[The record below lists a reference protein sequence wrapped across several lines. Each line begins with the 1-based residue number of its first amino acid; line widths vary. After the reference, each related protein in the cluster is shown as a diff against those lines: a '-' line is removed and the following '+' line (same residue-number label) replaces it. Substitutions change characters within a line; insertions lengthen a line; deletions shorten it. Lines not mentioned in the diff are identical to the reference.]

1 MVRVLL
7 GVDEVATSCQ
17 TRKFAVWRAVCLCFL
32 LAAVNGLNASEP
44 ETAKEDNSKSQ
55 ASLDELL
62 VDTPLLN
69 DLLVDYEIPLIGG
82 GWGGEIFIDVP
93 LNGEPEGAQI
103 TLRRA
108 KAWYAR
114 NFGNDWRLKMTADYT
129 DGGGLELSNTY
140 FTYSGWD
147 KTLLTLG
154 INDPAFSLESVSQS
168 AALTFM
174 ERGLVVNALA
184 ERRSGGVTFLRR
196 NPKSILNAS
205 LILFNV
211 SRDDLQEDGQGLV
224 FHYVHSPIRIG
235 RTRSV
240 HVGGSLS
247 YRWNTSEENTRFR
260 SRPEVATIN
269 DYFVDTGEI
278 AGAEKNGRIGL
289 EASHVA
295 GRFSWQSE
303 IIAARIQR
311 VDMAN
316 VYFWGAYAYASWF
329 LTDDSRNYNF
339 GSGSF
344 EKIHVNKPV
353 REGGWGAFELGF
365 RASYLDLSDGD
376 VIGGREKNLSLGLN
390 WYLNRHLRLM
400 ANVVKVMEVDRPG
413 SEFDGQDPLS
423 FSLRFQWVIH

>member
-1 MVRVLL
+1 MAVVYRTAKLS
-7 GVDEVATSCQ
+7 A
-17 TRKFAVWRAVCLCFL
+17 RFALCLSLL
-32 LAAVNGLNASEP
+32 LAAGTGLNASEP
-44 ETAKEDNSKSQ
+44 ETANGDNPETQ
-55 ASLDELL
+55 AALDELL

-82 GWGGEIFIDVP
+82 GWGGELFIDSP
-93 LNGEPEGAQI
+93 LNGEPEGAAV

-114 NFGNDWRLKMTADYT
+114 NFGNDWRLKLTADYT

-140 FTYSGWD
+140 VTFSGWD
-147 KTLLTLG
+147 NTLLTLG
-154 INDPAFSLESVSQS
+154 IYDPAFSVESVSQS
-168 AALTFM
+168 TALTFM

-211 SRDDLQEDGQGLV
+211 SQDDLREDGQGFVL
-224 FHYVHSPIRIG
+224 HYVHSPIRIG
-235 RTRSV
+235 RARSV

-247 YRWNTSEENTRFR
+247 YRWNTSEDNTRFR

-269 DYFVDTGEI
+269 DYYVDTGEI
-278 AGAEKNGRIGL
+278 AGAERNGRIGF
-289 EASHVA
+289 EASRVA

-311 VDMAN
+311 TEMET

-339 GSGSF
+339 GDGSF
-344 EKIHVNKPV
+344 QKIHVNKPV
-353 REGGWGAFELGF
+353 REGGWGAFELAF

-376 VIGGREKNLSLGLN
+376 VVGGREKNLSLGLN
-390 WYLNRHLRLM
+390 WYLNKHFRLM
-400 ANVVKVMEVDRPG
+400 GNLVKVLDVDRPG

-423 FSLRFQWVIH
+423 VSLRFQWVLN